1 MRNLPGLDV
10 LYFEHEMLN
19 VVIDFIRS
27 IVKPSKG
34 FINNEIWNFY
44 LDFTHE
50 KFIDQ
55 IEEEEQ
61 TNPVRLNSLESAHY
75 TLCFLFDLIQFI
87 FQYLVTVHE
96 AHST

>member
-1 MRNLPGLDV
+1 
-10 LYFEHEMLN
+10 MLS

-27 IVKPSKG
+27 IVKPSAG

-61 TNPVRLNSLESAHY
+61 RNPERLSGLESAHY
-75 TLCFLFDLIQFI
+75 TLCFLIDLVQFI
-87 FQYLVTVHE
+87 FQFLVNVHE
-96 AHST
+96 VKGSKQDEEMKNESF